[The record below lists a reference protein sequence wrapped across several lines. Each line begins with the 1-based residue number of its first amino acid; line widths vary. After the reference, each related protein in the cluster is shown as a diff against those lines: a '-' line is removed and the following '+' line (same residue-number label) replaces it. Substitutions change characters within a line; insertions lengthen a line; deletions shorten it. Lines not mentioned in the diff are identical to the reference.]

1 MVECDLAK
9 VEVAGSNPVSRS
21 RFPPQPTLSS
31 FALPASRVCFFGR
44 DLVSSLGA
52 SSLVVSGIEQTG
64 AVGSAS
70 VT

>member
-1 MVECDLAK
+1 
-9 VEVAGSNPVSRS
+9 
-21 RFPPQPTLSS
+21 
-31 FALPASRVCFFGR
+31 
-44 DLVSSLGA
+44 VSSLGA